1 MQNQRDRLANRRA
14 SLPHPA
20 RVCDRC
26 GYSFG
31 TGFIWVIDRKRLNVC
46 RDCQHAIDAAA
57 DRLANGPADRAAVI
71 EKLLRRLGINA
82 RQDWSR
88 PMSPFLVAAL
98 LGFRE

>member
-1 MQNQRDRLANRRA
+1 MLPGDSQPNGRA
-14 SLPHPA
+14 SPQLPA

-26 GYSFG
+26 GYSFSA
-31 TGFIWVIDRKRLNVC
+31 GFIWVIDRKQLNVC

-57 DRLANGPADRAAVI
+57 NRLAKGPADRAAVI

-88 PMSPFLVAAL
+88 PASPFLVAAL